1 MASTPTLR
9 PQPRAGPPG
18 SNGHRSTSAVALAPP
33 GRRVRAPELVVGV
46 LVTVVCA
53 LGAVLWHLS
62 AVDKSPALAVVGTVE
77 RGDVIAA
84 DDLRVV
90 YVASDDAVARLDE
103 EQMSQVVGRV
113 AAVDLAPG
121 TLISRSL
128 VAERPTVA
136 ANEGVVGLAL
146 EPGGY
151 PAMGLSPG
159 DRVNVVR
166 AVDPAVAAEHGGD
179 GAEVVIARDATVF
192 AVEELPSDRRMISI
206 LATEGDAEAVAAA
219 AGSGSLRLVL
229 VAP

>member
-9 PQPRAGPPG
+9 PQPRSGPPG
-18 SNGHRSTSAVALAPP
+18 SNGHRSTSAVSLAPP
-33 GRRVRAPELVVGV
+33 GRRVRVPELVVGV
-46 LVTVVCA
+46 LVIAVFA

-62 AVDKSPALAVVGTVE
+62 AVDKSPALAVVGTIE

-103 EQMSQVVGRV
+103 AQMSQVVGRV

-136 ANEGVVGLAL
+136 ANEGVVGMAL
-146 EPGGY
+146 EPGAY

-159 DRVNVVR
+159 DRVTVVR
-166 AVDPAVAAEHGGD
+166 TVDPAVAAEDAGD
-179 GAEVVIARDATVF
+179 GPDVVIARDATVF
-192 AVEELPSDRRMISI
+192 TVEDLPSDRRMVSI
-206 LATEGDAEAVAAA
+206 LAAEGDAEAVAAA